1 MMKKIYISPEVEVM
15 KIQSQ
20 GQMLTGSL
28 TGIGGDSGMGYGGG
42 SDSEIA
48 RTAGNIENMFRSC
61 CYNTTHSLPT
71 PSFID
76 IER

>member
-42 SDSEIA
+42 RGTREGIVE
-48 RTAGNIENMFRSC
+48 GNFSA
-61 CYNTTHSLPT
+61 
-71 PSFID
+71 
-76 IER
+76 